1 MELILKTYSDATKR
15 FLLAAK
21 HAELH
26 ALEQLSSNCR
36 VVIAVAEV
44 VHQLQKERGSSNI
57 YLASSGERF
66 ANQRL
71 NQVQK
76 SEAAERDL
84 RSLLKA
90 HFLQGDDYAAD
101 MRVLNSIT
109 IALQGMDNLELL
121 RISIMQKEIT
131 SLQSTQ
137 AYSRLIAACLKV
149 IFEAADV
156 ASDPTITRML
166 VSLFNFMQGKEYAG
180 QERAWGAIGFAE
192 THFNKSLCEKLTQL
206 QQAQQHSLDV
216 FLEFAQPQCN
226 ALWQKISQHTSTK
239 ELGQLRG
246 MIKQLADGS
255 PIASELSEI
264 WYDIATQRI
273 DQMHKLE
280 EQLAQQLLV
289 QANCRVDEAKSELFD
304 HKKRLKNLEAA
315 TVQNPTPL
323 LMLFDPQMPG
333 LIGTD
338 ATSLSSS
345 DKNDELT
352 SHRSFYD
359 LLQEQAQR
367 IKNISH
373 ELEEAK
379 RAITEQKNIDRA
391 KLLIM
396 QQWGLSEAQAYRRL
410 QKSAMDK
417 NIKIAEMAS
426 QVLKATGVAQ

>member
-1 MELILKTYSDATKR
+1 MKTYSDATKR

-26 ALEQLSSNCR
+26 ALEQLTSNCR

-44 VHQLQKERGSSNI
+44 IHQLQKERGSSNI
-57 YLASSGERF
+57 FLASSGERF
-66 ANQRL
+66 AQQRL
-71 NQVQK
+71 DQLHD
-76 SEAAERDL
+76 SEAAELDL
-84 RSLLKA
+84 RSLLKS
-90 HFLQGDDYAAD
+90 HFLHGNEHAAD
-101 MRVLNSIT
+101 MRLLNSIT
-109 IALQGMDNLELL
+109 ISLQGMDNLELL
-121 RISIMQKEIT
+121 RNSITNKDIT

-137 AYSRLIAACLKV
+137 AYSRLIAACLNV

-206 QQAQQHSLDV
+206 QQAQQQSLDV
-216 FLEFAQPQCN
+216 FLEFARSECKL
-226 ALWQKISQHTSTK
+226 LWRDIGKHSSTN
-239 ELGQLRG
+239 ELGQLRK
-246 MIKQLADGS
+246 MIEQLADGS
-255 PIASELSEI
+255 PIDSQLSEI

-289 QANCRVDEAKSELFD
+289 QANSRVTEAKSELFD
-304 HKKRLKNLEAA
+304 HKKRLKNLETAS
-315 TVQNPTPL
+315 TQSNTPL
-323 LMLFDPQMPG
+323 IMLFDPQMPG
-333 LIGTD
+333 LVGTD
-338 ATSLSSS
+338 VASFSSS
-345 DKNDELT
+345 DKGDELN

-359 LLQEQAQR
+359 LLQEQAER

-379 RAITEQKNIDRA
+379 RAITEQKSIDRA

-426 QVLKATGVAQ
+426 EVLKATTTFKPNH